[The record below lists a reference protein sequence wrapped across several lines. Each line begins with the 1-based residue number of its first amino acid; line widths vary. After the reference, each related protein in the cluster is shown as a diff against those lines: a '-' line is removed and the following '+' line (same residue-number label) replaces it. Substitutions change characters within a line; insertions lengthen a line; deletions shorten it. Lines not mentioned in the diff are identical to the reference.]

1 MSRIEGAVRKGARWI
16 APIAAVLT
24 LGAVSSVALAVL
36 AKPTTVTTHTT
47 KRGKDIAAL
56 SGHALYMFSTDS
68 STKSTCYGACAR
80 TWKPLLTSSRPVAAS
95 GSGVNSRMLGTLR
108 RTDHTLQ
115 VTYNHHPLYLFSG
128 DRRAGTINGE
138 GANKFGGHW
147 YIVNTSGNA
156 VKPKTG
162 HVCHGLCQSY

>member
-1 MSRIEGAVRKGARWI
+1 MSRIEDAVRGGARWI

-24 LGAVSSVALAVL
+24 LGAVASAALAVM
-36 AKPTTVTTHTT
+36 AKPTTVTTHKT
-47 KRGKDIAAL
+47 KRGKDLAAL
-56 SGHALYMFSTDS
+56 SGHTLYLFSTDTR
-68 STKSTCYGACAR
+68 TKSTCNGACAR

-95 GSGVNSRMLGTLR
+95 GSGVNSRLLGTLR
-108 RTDHTLQ
+108 RADHTLQ

-128 DRRAGTINGE
+128 DRSAGQINGE

-156 VKPKTG
+156 VKPSSA
-162 HVCHGLCQSY
+162 HVCHGLCQGY